1 MPENKKK
8 DKKKKKDKIKEDI
21 TEEDRFKPVV
31 NPAYNPA
38 QDIVEK
44 EKWTFSSN
52 IQTSPTPAD
61 LQGYTAYKYVPSSGY
76 SHLDP
81 AQHKNAHSAFEQ
93 LQKVVM
99 STQSPPPSNEQV
111 KPPQPAQQAR
121 PPQPVQQARPP
132 QPVQQAR
139 PPQPVQQARPPQPVQ
154 QVKPSPQP
162 LSKSRPSQPSSSAAQ
177 HIRPQQPLPT
187 QHIRPPVQQY
197 PIHQTRQP
205 QVAVPYGQ
213 RPPNSQQPMHPPT
226 GRPQLLQDGTAVT
239 HYARALWNYNAQL
252 PSELSFSANDRFG
265 IINQQ
270 PDGWWYAEL
279 LDPQRR
285 KRGLVPGNYMVPL

>member
-8 DKKKKKDKIKEDI
+8 DKKKKKDKIKEDN
-21 TEEDRFKPVV
+21 TEEDRFKPVA

-38 QDIVEK
+38 QDNVEK

-52 IQTSPTPAD
+52 VQTSPTPAD

-99 STQSPPPSNEQV
+99 STQTPPPSTEQV

-121 PPQPVQQARPP
+121 PPQPM
-132 QPVQQAR
+132 
-139 PPQPVQQARPPQPVQ
+139 Q
-154 QVKPSPQP
+154 QVKPPPQP
-162 LSKSRPSQPSSSAAQ
+162 LSKSRPSQPSSSTAQ
-177 HIRPQQPLPT
+177 HIRPQQSLPT
-187 QHIRPPVQQY
+187 QHTRPPVQQY
-197 PIHQTRQP
+197 PVQQYPVHQTRQP
-205 QVAVPYGQ
+205 QVAAPYGQ

-226 GRPQLLQDGTAVT
+226 GRPQLLQDGTAVI

-252 PSELSFSANDRFG
+252 PSELSFFANDRFG